1 MQFSLITTAT
11 LLAITATLC
20 ASAPLLPPN
29 LDPEGLRNYHDTTET
44 IAAVVAGKS
53 AALKDE
59 PVPRCGVSKRDQDK
73 AIKFGKNLLEKICG
87 STDPRLNDDYS
98 LCRVGASKEYQEGG
112 IRLQSLKDL
121 RKKFCGSYGMEP
133 KKTDLP
139 PA

>member
-1 MQFSLITTAT
+1 MQFNLTTTAT

-44 IAAVVAGKS
+44 IEAAMAGKS

-59 PVPRCGVSKRDQDK
+59 PVPRYGVSKEDQDK
-73 AIKFGKNLLEKICG
+73 AIKFGKELLEKICG
-87 STDPRLNDDYS
+87 STNPRLNDDYS
-98 LCRVGASKEYQEGG
+98 LCRVGASTEYQEEGM
-112 IRLQSLKDL
+112 RLQSLKDL

-139 PA
+139 PV